1 MKKDTGETFSMTSLL
16 RILLAL
22 LGLAGVGY
30 WLSMQTVAPPP
41 PPAVTTQTPSKP
53 DTKQT
58 ELRRADLKFLTDKIA
73 ERYVY
78 AADRKIDAQAI
89 YDEYA
94 PAIDRVEDEY
104 GWTLFLEPV
113 IGELFD
119 HHAFLGANTDVSP
132 RLVPSGADVWPEY
145 VEGVAMI
152 TSVRPGSPAA
162 KAGLKPGMR
171 ITAFNGAGLGEEFQT
186 RMPRALKEPTLEAR
200 NYALQALLAG
210 VRGQPRVVTACIQ
223 TSCEDYKLANPD
235 FLQSG
240 KRVTWR
246 KLDGNVGYIRFENSL
261 GDDATVAEFDA
272 AAAALGSAGA
282 LIIDLRDTPGGGN
295 TSVAEPI
302 LGRFVDKTT
311 AYQKVYTPGRGWWDR
326 VVEPRGPLVKAPLY
340 VLVDRWTGSM
350 GEGMAVGF
358 DGMKRGLVVG
368 TRMAG
373 LKGAIEDFK
382 LPNTKVIAKFPVEK
396 LAHLNGTPREDW
408 APPVLVDQTKY
419 KVPDPILHAALF
431 RIFGRN

>member
-1 MKKDTGETFSMTSLL
+1 MTRLL
-16 RILLAL
+16 RILLGL
-22 LGLAGVGY
+22 LGLAGFGY
-30 WLSMQTVAPPP
+30 WVSMQTAAPPP
-41 PPAVTTQTPSKP
+41 PAAPQSTQRPAGQQS
-53 DTKQT
+53 

-78 AADRKIDAQAI
+78 AADRKIDAKAI

-94 PAIDRVEDEY
+94 PAVDRVEDDY

-119 HHAFLGANTDVSP
+119 HHAFLAANTDASP
-132 RLVPSGADVWPEY
+132 RLVPSGTDVWPEY
-145 VEGVAMI
+145 VENTATI
-152 TSVRPGSPAA
+152 TSVRPETPAA
-162 KAGLKPGMR
+162 KAGLKPGMT
-171 ITAFNGAGLGEEFQT
+171 IAAFNGIGIGDEVQT
-186 RMPRALKEPTLEAR
+186 RMPRTLKMPTLEAR

-210 VRGQPRVVTACIQ
+210 VRGQPRVITACLRKV
-223 TSCEDYKLANPD
+223 CKDYKLADPD
-235 FLQSG
+235 YPQSD

-272 AAAALGSAGA
+272 AIVALGKTKA
-282 LIIDLRDTPGGGN
+282 LIVDLRNTPGGGN
-295 TSVAEPI
+295 TSVAEPVM
-302 LGRFVDKTT
+302 GRFITKTT

-326 VVEPRGPLVKAPLY
+326 VVEPRAPHIKTPLY

-358 DGMKRGLVVG
+358 DGMKRGTVVG

-373 LKGAIEDFK
+373 LKGAIENFE

-396 LAHLNGTPREDW
+396 LSHLDGTPREDW
-408 APPVLVDQTKY
+408 APPVLVDLGQSNAA
-419 KVPDPILHAALF
+419 DPILEAAMNQ
-431 RIFGRN
+431 FGVAN